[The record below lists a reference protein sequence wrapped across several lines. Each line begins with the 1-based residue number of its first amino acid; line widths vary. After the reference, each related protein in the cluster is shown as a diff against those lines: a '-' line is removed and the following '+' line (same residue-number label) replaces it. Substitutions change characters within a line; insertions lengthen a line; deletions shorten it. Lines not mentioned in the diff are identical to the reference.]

1 MRKKAQDKD
10 SKPEAADS
18 YLAFI
23 TLDNEDNGK
32 ELLAT
37 YMKDPRK
44 NLKKFYKGEPFF
56 NIFISSNLK
65 KEITRAKEGFR
76 KIER

>member
-1 MRKKAQDKD
+1 MRKRADAN
-10 SKPEAADS
+10 AAPTTSPAVDT

-37 YMKDPRK
+37 YNKDPKRSSIK
-44 NLKKFYKGEPFF
+44 SFYKGEPFF

-65 KEITRAKEGFR
+65 KELTKAK
-76 KIER
+76 

>member
-1 MRKKAQDKD
+1 MRKKAKDKD
-10 SKPEAADS
+10 SKPEATGT

-32 ELLAT
+32 ELLAI

-56 NIFISSNLK
+56 NIFISSKL
-65 KEITRAKEGFR
+65 R
-76 KIER
+76 